1 MSKTSGKTVRLSVR
15 FACAGLRRQVESDF
29 YKITD
34 ICFDDIQLKTLYS
47 NFTFVS
53 GIGGYQVGFPRPNF
67 IQDNFYPEISVDNL
81 YRATF
86 HFVNVSPQWQTFNGA
101 NWNALEM
108 SVRTY
113 ADRNKL
119 NLDVNTGTYGVATLP
134 NVNGIEN
141 E

>member
-1 MSKTSGKTVRLSVR
+1 MLPADLAVNVMTAPKATLR
-15 FACAGLRRQVESDF
+15 FVLQVESDF

-34 ICFDDIQLKTLYS
+34 ICFDDTQLKTLYS

-53 GIGGYQVGFPRPNF
+53 GIGGYQVGFPRPSF
-67 IQDNFYPEISVDNL
+67 IQDDFYPEISVDRTIL
-81 YRATF
+81 GSTELADK
-86 HFVNVSPQWQTFNGA
+86 WQTFNGA